1 MICWGI
7 SKVKHKVLILI
18 YMINIILIYVS
29 GTEKGR
35 TAFFTVPLVILLNIS
50 FSFYGFYKKNSKI
63 GVTAFLLIFI
73 TPVLI
78 FIVFINVFP
87 FLTR

>member
-1 MICWGI
+1 MKYKI
-7 SKVKHKVLILI
+7 LILL
-18 YMINIILIYVS
+18 YVTNIILIYVS

-35 TAFFTVPLVILLNIS
+35 AAFFTVPLAILLNIL
-50 FSFYGFYKKNSKI
+50 FSVYGFYKKNSKI
-63 GVTAFLLIFI
+63 GVTALLLIFI

-78 FIVFINVFP
+78 FVVFINVFP